1 MESVPWVLVPQEQHP
16 EVEVAQVMVVVR
28 DVGINLRTEDA
39 VVMMM
44 AVVEVE
50 VAA

>member
-1 MESVPWVLVPQEQHP
+1 
-16 EVEVAQVMVVVR
+16 MVVAR

-44 AVVEVE
+44 AVEVV
-50 VAA
+50 VAVA